1 MRRSH
6 SRAMVPKEART
17 GVCAGVLCAS
27 ICVSMRLRLAPAG
40 RGVVRSWHAHGPL
53 DCATGWPRGI
63 RHECRHVDRFVK
75 CASCF
80 SASSCCVVAPCAVP
94 AQSMRW
100 CASSWATVESR
111 VESRH
116 VRGAAWALGH
126 FFTGGSSDIP
136 GTRRGR
142 ASAQR
147 QLSPTPSHIGA
158 TSCSCLGIVRSCR
171 ARG

>member
-75 CASCF
+75 CASC
-80 SASSCCVVAPCAVP
+80 VLLLRLAVLWLP
-94 AQSMRW
+94 AQSLRSP
-100 CASSWATVESR
+100 CAGVQAHGRQWSLEWRADTCTRCCVGLGSCLHR
-111 VESRH
+111 RQLRRPRH
-116 VRGAAWALGH
+116 PKEDGRRPSVSCRQRHRASVPRLALAWAYV
-126 FFTGGSSDIP
+126 
-136 GTRRGR
+136 
-142 ASAQR
+142 
-147 QLSPTPSHIGA
+147 QL
-158 TSCSCLGIVRSCR
+158 
-171 ARG
+171 